1 MMLRDLRAGELHLL
15 GIAIVIAVASLTSV
29 GFLAD
34 RVGRSLDREAN
45 QLLGGD
51 LLLSADAPW
60 PDAFADE
67 ARARGLQ
74 AVTTVLFTS
83 MASTGEAAVL
93 TGVKVVEDGY
103 PLRGAVRLAPGPN
116 QPDAVAGRAPASGEV
131 WLDERLFAEL
141 GTRVGDTVGLGE
153 VEFRVGA
160 MVSFES
166 DRGANFFSL
175 LPRAIFNTADLAAT
189 GLLIQGSRATWRLHL
204 AGTQEAVAGY
214 EKWARAR
221 LERGQR
227 VETIENA
234 RPEVRAALDQ
244 AQRFLRLAA
253 LLAVI
258 LAAVAVGLS
267 ARRFMAR
274 HLDACAVMR
283 CLGARQAQ
291 VLGIVV
297 GEFLLF
303 GLFAAASG
311 SALGWAVQWGLAGGL
326 RELLATDLPAPSMLP
341 LAHGLLVGVVLL
353 AGFVLPQLLR
363 LGKVS
368 TLRVLRREFD
378 AAEPLSG
385 SAWALGLAGG
395 LRELLATEL
404 PAPSMLPLAHGLLV
418 GVVLL
423 AGFVLPQ
430 LLRLG
435 RVSTLRVLRRE
446 FDAAE
451 PLSGSAWAL
460 GLAALLG
467 LIFWIAADVRLG
479 LMVALGFAMALG
491 VFALAAWWVLRLA
504 GRLKGQGSLRGG
516 GWRYGVASLG
526 RRMGGSVIQA
536 AALGLGMTALLLLTL
551 IRADLL
557 DNWRRMAPE
566 DAPNRFVI
574 NMQPDQRE
582 GVAALFAREGLPVP
596 QIQPMIRGRL
606 VHINGEAV
614 DPASF
619 EDERSRRLA
628 QREFNLSYA
637 GSLPAGNRVIAGQW
651 HGALT
656 TPQFSVEKGLAETFG
671 LEVGDRVRFDIGGRM
686 VEAPVTSVRA
696 LDWDSMRVNFFFI
709 ASEGLLE
716 DYPASLIT
724 SFHLPASNHDFTTR
738 LVAEFPNLSVIDIAA
753 VIAQVQ
759 SMTDKLIVIVQF
771 VFGFAVL
778 AGLVVLYAALQA
790 THDEREYELAMLR
803 TLGARNR
810 QVRQALLAEFLVL
823 GGVAGVLAGAGA
835 SAIGWALAHYVFRM
849 AYVPAATPL
858 LLAVVLGAGGVVLG
872 GWLGTRKLLSRPPLT
887 SLRAL
892 A

>member
-1 MMLRDLRAGELHLL
+1 MMKTLRLAFRMMLRDLRAGELHLL
-15 GIAIVIAVASLTSV
+15 GLAIVIAVASLTSV

-34 RVGRSLDREAN
+34 RVGRALDREAN

-51 LLLSADAPW
+51 LLLRADRPW
-60 PDAFADE
+60 PAGFADE
-67 ARARGLQ
+67 AGERGLRT
-74 AVTTVLFTS
+74 AETVLFTS
-83 MASTGEAAVL
+83 MASTDEAAVL
-93 TGVKVVEDGY
+93 AGVKVVEDGY
-103 PLRGAVRLAPGPN
+103 PLRGAIRIAPGPN
-116 QPDAVAGRAPASGEV
+116 QPDEVAGRAPAPGEL

-141 GTRVGDTVGLGE
+141 GVKVGDKVGLGE
-153 VEFRVGA
+153 TEFRVGA

-175 LPRAIFNTADLAAT
+175 LPRAIFNLKDLDAT
-189 GLLIQGSRATWRLHL
+189 GLIAEGSRATWRLH
-204 AGTQEAVAGY
+204 VAGDAQTVEAY
-214 EKWARAR
+214 EKWARAN
-221 LERGQR
+221 LGRGQR
-227 VETIENA
+227 VETVENA

-274 HLDACAVMR
+274 HLDGCAVMR
-283 CLGARQAQ
+283 VLGARQSQ

-303 GLFAAASG
+303 GLTAAVVG
-311 SALGWAVQWGLAGGL
+311 TALGWSVQWGLAGGL
-326 RELLATDLPAPSMLP
+326 REILATELPAPSLLP
-341 LAHGLLVGVVLL
+341 LAHGVVVGMALL

-368 TLRVLRREFD
+368 TLRVLRREFEL
-378 AAEPLSG
+378 AEPLSG
-385 SAWALGLAGG
+385 
-395 LRELLATEL
+395 T
-404 PAPSMLPLAHGLLV
+404 
-418 GVVLL
+418 
-423 AGFVLPQ
+423 
-430 LLRLG
+430 
-435 RVSTLRVLRRE
+435 
-446 FDAAE
+446 
-451 PLSGSAWAL
+451 AWAL

-467 LIFWIAADVRLG
+467 LIFWIAADARLG
-479 LMVALGFAMALG
+479 AMVAAGFAVALG
-491 VFALAAWWVLRLA
+491 VFALAAWWVLHLA

-551 IRADLL
+551 VRADLL
-557 DNWRRMAPE
+557 DNWRAMAPP

-574 NMQPDQRE
+574 NIQPDQRAA
-582 GVAALFAREGLPVP
+582 VADLFVAEGLSRPN
-596 QIQPMIRGRL
+596 IQPMIRGRM
-606 VHINGEAV
+606 VAINGEAI
-614 DPASF
+614 DPSRY
-619 EDERSRRLA
+619 DEERTRRLA
-628 QREFNLSYA
+628 EREFNLSYA
-637 GSLPAGNRVIAGQW
+637 AELPGGNAVAAGRW
-651 HGALT
+651 HGAER
-656 TPQFSVEKGLAETFG
+656 TPQFSVEQGLAQTFN
-671 LEVGDRVRFDIGGRM
+671 LKVGDRVAFEIAGQR
-686 VEAPVTSVRA
+686 VEAPITSVRK

-716 DYPASLIT
+716 AYPASLIT

-738 LVAEFPNLSVIDIAA
+738 LIGAFPNLSVIDIAA

-759 SMTDKLIVIVQF
+759 AMTDKLILIVQF

-778 AGLVVLYAALQA
+778 AGLVVLYAALQS

-823 GGVAGVLAGAGA
+823 GGVAGVLAGVGA
-835 SAIGWALAHYVFRM
+835 SAIGWVLAEQVFRM
-849 AYVPAATPL
+849 TYVPAL
-858 LLAVVLGAGGVVLG
+858 LPVVVAVLLGAGGVVAG
-872 GWLGTRKLLSRPPLT
+872 GWLGTRKLLSRPPLA

>member
-116 QPDAVAGRAPASGEV
+116 QLDAVAGRAPASGEV

-303 GLFAAASG
+303 GLLAAASG
-311 SALGWAVQWGLAGGL
+311 SALGWAVQW
-326 RELLATDLPAPSMLP
+326 
-341 LAHGLLVGVVLL
+341 
-353 AGFVLPQLLR
+353 
-363 LGKVS
+363 
-368 TLRVLRREFD
+368 
-378 AAEPLSG
+378 
-385 SAWALGLAGG
+385 GLAGG

-435 RVSTLRVLRRE
+435 SVSTLRVLRRE

-557 DNWRRMAPE
+557 DNWRRMAPA

-606 VHINGEAV
+606 VQINGEAV

-823 GGVAGVLAGAGA
+823 GGVAGVLAGVGA